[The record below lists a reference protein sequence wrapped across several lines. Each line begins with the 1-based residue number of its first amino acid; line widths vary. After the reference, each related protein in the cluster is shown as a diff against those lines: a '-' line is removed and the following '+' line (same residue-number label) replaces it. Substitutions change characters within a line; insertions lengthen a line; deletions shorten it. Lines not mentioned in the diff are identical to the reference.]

1 MCRYVNMVYDAVPGA
16 AAVPLVLL
24 LRSVS
29 KDVYVTPNLR
39 QGLRITTKS
48 HVPGILWLPLLPQN
62 RKPLIPYGVVFTTER
77 MCDLGD
83 FPVCMKCFRIPY
95 RGDDVI
101 LCYRKKQNVAP
112 VLQCPQ
118 NKCYFAVV
126 LHKSTTESTSTCV
139 YCLYDIPS
147 LFNNSSHTSDPKMHH
162 PAMDPLVL
170 SLQRGKA
177 IAVFV
182 PSKNC
187 DIVGEVSKCGCSGM
201 D

>member
-1 MCRYVNMVYDAVPGA
+1 MHVAPIREKSITQLNRTYQVCFCYRYY
-16 AAVPLVLL
+16 
-24 LRSVS
+24 
-29 KDVYVTPNLR
+29 
-39 QGLRITTKS
+39 
-48 HVPGILWLPLLPQN
+48 
-62 RKPLIPYGVVFTTER
+62 LIKKCWSADDVVFTTEG

-83 FPVCMKCFRIPY
+83 FPICTKCFRIPY